1 MPLPTVHRP
10 PPLVRLRGAVA
21 DLRGYA
27 ADYRPSPDDLFELAN
42 RLGRII
48 DDLERESRS

>member
-1 MPLPTVHRP
+1 MTPTVHRP

-27 ADYRPSPDDLFELAN
+27 ADYRPSPDDLFELAH
-42 RLGRII
+42 RLDRVA